1 MGEGK
6 EISLKADFNF
16 NVTMRCLCTDRAFGK
31 ATRITKSLAVMEF
44 ILFSSET
51 PQSPDMTLLA
61 YDWVTCTPGRYFKM
75 INI

>member
-16 NVTMRCLCTDRAFGK
+16 NVTMRCLCTDRTFGK
-31 ATRITKSLAVMEF
+31 ATRITESLAATEF
-44 ILFSSET
+44 LFSSET
-51 PQSPDMTLLA
+51 PQSPDMSLLA
-61 YDWVTCTPGRYFKM
+61 YDWVTCTLGRYFKM